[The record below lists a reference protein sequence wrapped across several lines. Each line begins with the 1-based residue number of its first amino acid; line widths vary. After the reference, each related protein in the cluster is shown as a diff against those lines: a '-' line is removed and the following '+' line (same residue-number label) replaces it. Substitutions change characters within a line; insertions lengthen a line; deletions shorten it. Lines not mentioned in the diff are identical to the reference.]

1 MVDITSEEMT
11 RLHKIWF
18 ASREMG
24 LLEQILYIFNI
35 DRDGRINEMPVF
47 AEMLASLK
55 KEYQSQSGYEVVSLD
70 EFKTK
75 LLPGHFTVVSGVAA
89 SGKTTFCKMLS
100 NSYMM
105 CQGKIGLYEL
115 SHSGLF
121 AQTDIMTYDEMGR
134 SAISTDIASK
144 NLKKNMK
151 GCIGHW
157 LIVSI
162 TPPMLGYDTVICI
175 DRPGEVRN
183 IYFAQAKIGQNKY
196 LVLVPHYRH
205 YLGVD

>member
-1 MVDITSEEMT
+1 MESEYIEKME
-11 RLHKIWF
+11 RLETILYMFRRFELGKF
-18 ASREMG
+18 DSGSVLETNP
-24 LLEQILYIFNI
+24 LLE
-35 DRDGRINEMPVF
+35 
-47 AEMLASLK
+47 
-55 KEYQSQSGYEVVSLD
+55 KEYERRYGYEVISID
-70 EFKTK
+70 KFKTK
-75 LLPGHFTVVSGVAA
+75 LLPGRFTIVSGVPA
-89 SGKTTFCKMLS
+89 SGKTAFCKMLS
-100 NSYMM
+100 DSYMM

-134 SAISTDIASK
+134 YASSTDVASK
-144 NLKKNMK
+144 NLKKIMK

-162 TPPMLGYDTVICI
+162 TPPMPRYDAVICI

>member
-1 MVDITSEEMT
+1 MESEYIEKME
-11 RLHKIWF
+11 RLETILYMFRRFELGKF
-18 ASREMG
+18 DSGSVLETNP
-24 LLEQILYIFNI
+24 LLE
-35 DRDGRINEMPVF
+35 
-47 AEMLASLK
+47 
-55 KEYQSQSGYEVVSLD
+55 KEYERRYGYEVISID
-70 EFKTK
+70 KFKTK
-75 LLPGHFTVVSGVAA
+75 LLPGRFTIVSGVVA

-134 SAISTDIASK
+134 YASSTDVASK
-144 NLKKNMK
+144 NLKKIMK

-205 YLGVD
+205 YLGVY